1 MPTPIDRYRQMGRF
15 PWGDAWYPS
24 QQSIDAPCPEPARSI
39 LRSSIAYGMIANQF
53 LNSLSSSAGDDLT
66 ARRIAGRAA
75 SRDVI
80 TISGSEK
87 ASAAQSTP

>member
-1 MPTPIDRYRQMGRF
+1 MLTPIERYRQMGRL
-15 PWGDAWYPS
+15 PWGDAWCPCPHGIY
-24 QQSIDAPCPEPARSI
+24 ALCPEPARSI
-39 LRSSIAYGMIANQF
+39 RRSSIAYDMIANQF